1 SLEPRPVQAPLEVWL
16 GGTAPGALRRCGR
29 LGDGWLPSLCSPDE
43 AEAGRRIIEAEAAAV
58 GRAISPEHYGVSVG
72 YVLSPLGGAAAA
84 ALRGRRRGVDVE
96 ALVPVG
102 WAATRE
108 LLQRYLAG
116 GFSKFVLRPLVPPAD
131 WSAELD
137 ALAAAVG
144 DLQT

>member
-1 SLEPRPVQAPLEVWL
+1 MSAPAASGSGPVGSPSKTS
-16 GGTAPGALRRCGR
+16 GGGR
-29 LGDGWLPSLCSPDE
+29 HAGGGDPAS
-43 AEAGRRIIEAEAAAV
+43 AAV